1 MDARRGAGTGRGR
14 AEPALKV
21 ESAYRRR
28 RLQHQAAPHR
38 EKCRSA
44 VRRRAG
50 PPASNHQLFRAR
62 RKPSPALAEAATHGV
77 VGLAPAPRPLRTS
90 TSSRASASRSPSPQL
105 LGHPFLTRRDIEA
118 RAAGAHR
125 RHSLAA
131 GAENLCNRNSSL
143 RLIVL
148 LFR

>member
-77 VGLAPAPRPLRTS
+77 VGLAPAPRPWRCAPRHQAG
-90 TSSRASASRSPSPQL
+90 RAPPGPHHRSCS
-105 LGHPFLTRRDIEA
+105 GTRS
-118 RAAGAHR
+118 
-125 RHSLAA
+125 SLAA
-131 GAENLCNRNSSL
+131 TSRRAL
-143 RLIVL
+143 RELIVDTL
-148 LFR
+148 LRQEQRICVIGIAH